1 MPRAIWTGAINFGL
15 VTIPVG
21 LYSATED
28 HTISFHQ
35 FQRGTSD
42 RVRYLR
48 VNERTGKE
56 VDYSEIVKGRDV
68 AGGDH
73 VIVEPSELEQIA
85 SGRSRTID
93 ITSFV
98 DLDEIDPVYFRKT
111 YWLAPTQE
119 QYHRPYRLLVQALE
133 ATNRAGIA
141 TFVMRN
147 RQYLT
152 ALRADNEVLALDT
165 LHWADEVRDPGQ
177 LRLPESG
184 EAPGKEVEMARTLI
198 ESMSG
203 AWEPEEYRDTYTE
216 RVEQLIED
224 KRAGR
229 EVVTE
234 EAPRE
239 ATEVVDLLEA
249 LQRSVDSSRRD
260 RGASE
265 ERSDERRGRR
275 SRSGDGGSKTSGRSR
290 SSGGRIARGGPEDDL
305 SGMRK
310 SELDSIARDLGIKG
324 RSKMTREQLQEAVA
338 AASDEQPS
346 RRKAAS

>member
-21 LYSATED
+21 LFSATED

-68 AGGDH
+68 GGGEH

-85 SGRSRTID
+85 PGRSRTID
-93 ITSFV
+93 ITTFV

-119 QYHRPYRLLVQALE
+119 SYHRPYSLLVEALT
-133 ATNRAGIA
+133 ATNRAGVA

-152 ALRADNEVLALDT
+152 ALRADDGVLALDT

-177 LRLPESG
+177 LRLPEAGS
-184 EAPGKEVEMARTLI
+184 ARGKEVEMARTLI

-203 AWEPEEYRDTYTE
+203 PWEPEEYRDTYTD
-216 RVEQLIED
+216 RVEQLIAD

-249 LQRSVDSSRRD
+249 LQRSVDSSRGD
-260 RGASE
+260 RGG
-265 ERSDERRGRR
+265 RGGRR
-275 SRSGDGGSKTSGRSR
+275 SRSKSGDGHKAQTRP
-290 SSGGRIARGGPEDDL
+290 AEDL

-310 SELDSIARDLGIKG
+310 TDLEARARELGIKG
-324 RSKMTREQLQEAVA
+324 RSKMTRDELQDAVA

-346 RRKAAS
+346 GRRAAS

>member
-21 LYSATED
+21 LFSATED
-28 HTISFHQ
+28 HTVSFHQ

-68 AGGDH
+68 GGGDH

-85 SGRSRTID
+85 PGRSRTID

-119 QYHRPYRLLVQALE
+119 SYHRPYRLLVEALTT
-133 ATNRAGIA
+133 TNRAGVA

-152 ALRADNEVLALDT
+152 ALRADNGVLALDT

-177 LRLPESG
+177 LRLPETGSARG
-184 EAPGKEVEMARTLI
+184 NELEMARTLI

-203 AWEPEEYRDTYTE
+203 SWKPEEYRDTYTD
-216 RVEQLIED
+216 RVEQLIAD

-239 ATEVVDLLEA
+239 ATEVIDLLEA
-249 LQRSVDSSRRD
+249 LQRSVDSSRRG
-260 RGASE
+260 RG
-265 ERSDERRGRR
+265 G
-275 SRSGDGGSKTSGRSR
+275 TSGRSR
-290 SSGGRIARGGPEDDL
+290 SRSGQGASKPAGGRSKSGGGRKARARPAEDL
-305 SGMRK
+305 SAMRK
-310 SELDSIARDLGIKG
+310 ADLDAMAREIGIKG
-324 RSKMTREQLQEAVA
+324 RSKMTREELQKAVA
-338 AASDEQPS
+338 AANEPS
-346 RRKAAS
+346 GRKAAS

>member
-21 LYSATED
+21 LFSATED
-28 HTISFHQ
+28 HTVSFHQ

-68 AGGDH
+68 GGGDH

-85 SGRSRTID
+85 PGRSRTID

-119 QYHRPYRLLVQALE
+119 SYHHPYRLLVEALT
-133 ATNRAGIA
+133 ATNRAGVA

-152 ALRADNEVLALDT
+152 ALRADNGVLALDT

-177 LRLPESG
+177 LRLPETGSARG
-184 EAPGKEVEMARTLI
+184 NELEMARTLI

-203 AWEPEEYRDTYTE
+203 SWKPEEYRDTYTD
-216 RVEQLIED
+216 RVEQLIAD

-260 RGASE
+260 RG
-265 ERSDERRGRR
+265 G
-275 SRSGDGGSKTSGRSR
+275 TSGRSR
-290 SSGGRIARGGPEDDL
+290 SRSGQGASKPAGGRSKSGGGRKARARPAEDL
-305 SGMRK
+305 SAMRK
-310 SELDSIARDLGIKG
+310 ADLDAMARELGIKG
-324 RSKMTREQLQEAVA
+324 RSKMTREELQKAVA
-338 AASDEQPS
+338 AANEPS
-346 RRKAAS
+346 GRKAAS

>member
-21 LYSATED
+21 LFSATED
-28 HTISFHQ
+28 HTVSFHQ
-35 FQRGTSD
+35 FQRGTAD

-68 AGGDH
+68 GGGDH

-85 SGRSRTID
+85 PGRSRTID

-119 QYHRPYRLLVQALE
+119 SYHRPYRLLVEALT
-133 ATNRAGIA
+133 ATNRAGVA

-152 ALRADNEVLALDT
+152 ALRADNGVLALDT

-177 LRLPESG
+177 LRLPETGSARG
-184 EAPGKEVEMARTLI
+184 NELEMARTLI

-203 AWEPEEYRDTYTE
+203 SWKPEEYRDTYTD
-216 RVEQLIED
+216 RVEQLIAD

-260 RGASE
+260 RG
-265 ERSDERRGRR
+265 G
-275 SRSGDGGSKTSGRSR
+275 TSGRSR
-290 SSGGRIARGGPEDDL
+290 SRSDQGAPKPAGGRPKSGGGRKARARPAEDL
-305 SGMRK
+305 SAMRK
-310 SELDSIARDLGIKG
+310 ADLDAMARELGIKG
-324 RSKMTREQLQEAVA
+324 RSKMTREELQKAVA
-338 AASDEQPS
+338 AANEPS
-346 RRKAAS
+346 GRKAAS

>member
-1 MPRAIWTGAINFGL
+1 MPRAIWSGAINFGL

-21 LYSATED
+21 LFSATED
-28 HTISFHQ
+28 HTIGFHQ

-68 AGGDH
+68 GDGDH

-85 SGRSRTID
+85 PGQSRTID
-93 ITSFV
+93 ITTFV

-111 YWLAPTQE
+111 YWLAPSQE
-119 QYHRPYRLLVQALE
+119 SYHRAYSLLAQALG
-133 ATNRAGIA
+133 ATNRAGVA

-152 ALRADNEVLALDT
+152 ALRADDGVLALDT
-165 LHWADEVRDPGQ
+165 LHWADEIRDPGQ
-177 LRLPESG
+177 LRLPETGS
-184 EAPGKEVEMARTLI
+184 ARGKEVEMARTLI

-203 AWEPEEYRDTYTE
+203 PWQPEEYRDTYTD
-216 RVEQLIED
+216 RVEQLIAD
-224 KRAGR
+224 KHAGR

-239 ATEVVDLLEA
+239 ATEVVDLLDA
-249 LQRSVDSSRRD
+249 LQRSVETSRR
-260 RGASE
+260 
-265 ERSDERRGRR
+265 ERTRPAE
-275 SRSGDGGSKTSGRSR
+275 
-290 SSGGRIARGGPEDDL
+290 DL
-305 SGMRK
+305 SAVRK
-310 SELDSIARDLGIKG
+310 ADLDAMARELGIKG
-324 RSKMTREQLQEAVA
+324 RSKMTRDELQDAVA
-338 AASDEQPS
+338 AASNEQPS
-346 RRKAAS
+346 KPKAAS